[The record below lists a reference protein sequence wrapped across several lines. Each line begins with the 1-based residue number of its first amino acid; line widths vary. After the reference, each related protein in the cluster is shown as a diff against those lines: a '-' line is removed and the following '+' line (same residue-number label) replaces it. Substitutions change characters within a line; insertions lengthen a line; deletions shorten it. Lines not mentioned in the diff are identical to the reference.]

1 MYVWPN
7 TLLLIKISLKI
18 LIQFFSLHIVHNNIQ
33 MSHVSMYFPVVPNL
47 GLLDKNFKKKQSNI
61 LELGITLKK
70 KKCIHKM
77 YKNIHK
83 VIRLH

>member
-47 GLLDKNFKKKQSNI
+47 GLLDKN
-61 LELGITLKK
+61 
-70 KKCIHKM
+70 
-77 YKNIHK
+77 
-83 VIRLH
+83 